1 MTVPLG
7 SCLSQMGLFSKSCLD
22 LDPKMGPG
30 ATLLVWGGNGA
41 YIYIYIYIPI
51 PIPHSPIPSYKTNSK
66 TGPACVGRYA
76 IQLASLFRIRVITTC
91 GAWNS
96 HVLKTLG
103 AAHVLDY
110 RDDDLVERIAELAPD
125 LQYVF
130 DTIGTS
136 ATTAATLSGV
146 LLRGRGNLCALRC
159 NDDYAAGVQGE
170 TRLSDVRVW
179 RAFLHDHGGVDGE
192 GGSRMVCIYLSILGL
207 GWA

>member
-1 MTVPLG
+1 MR
-7 SCLSQMGLFSKSCLD
+7 
-22 LDPKMGPG
+22 
-30 ATLLVWGGNGA
+30 N
-41 YIYIYIYIPI
+41 IYIYIYPI
-51 PIPHSPIPSYKTNSK
+51 PNPPFLAIKLTARP
-66 TGPACVGRYA
+66 GPACVGRYA

-192 GGSRMVCIYLSILGL
+192 GGSRMVCIYLWSRLGL
-207 GWA
+207 GLSLGLFVHHICVCMC